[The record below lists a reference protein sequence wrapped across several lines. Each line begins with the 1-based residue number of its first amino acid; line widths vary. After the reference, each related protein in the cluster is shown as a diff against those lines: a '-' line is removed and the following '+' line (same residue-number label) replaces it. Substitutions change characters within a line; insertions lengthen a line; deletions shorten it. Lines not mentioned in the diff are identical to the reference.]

1 MPLPHWLHQLETCPS
16 TNRWAMEH
24 LHFLN
29 HGDAA
34 FTRRQTD
41 GRGQYGRSWQSP
53 QGVMTATFVL
63 QKFPIARIHL
73 LSLVAGLAVID
84 TLETLMP
91 ELHGVPKLKWT
102 NDILIRGRKLSGI
115 LCETRSMGASTIPLK
130 SSAFNPPTNALTN
143 PPANLPKVPS
153 QIPGLTASGLSTAG
167 LSTDCLTT
175 AIVGVGL
182 NRSVDFAAAK
192 IDPAQ
197 IGNPI
202 SLHQVVKKVPTEFQL
217 LSVLRDRLMQSATMK
232 AMMQLECDLNSV
244 DWLDQVRSRD
254 ALLGKKVQFETPEGV
269 IAGVSQGI
277 NDRGELLIQDDEGIL
292 KAFNSGRILNFK

>member
-53 QGVMTATFVL
+53 QGVLTATFVL
-63 QKFPIARIHL
+63 QNFPMARVHL

-91 ELHGVPKLKWT
+91 DLHGIPKLKWT
-102 NDILIRGRKLSGI
+102 NDILIRGRKVSGI
-115 LCETRSMGASTIPLK
+115 LCETRSLTPGPVSTLPLSSVTAKSSTI
-130 SSAFNPPTNALTN
+130 
-143 PPANLPKVPS
+143 LPKLPA

-167 LSTDCLTT
+167 LCTDSLTT

-182 NRSVDFAAAK
+182 NRSVDFSAAK
-192 IDPAQ
+192 IDSAQ

-202 SLHQVVKKVPTEFQL
+202 SLHQVSKKVPTEFQL

-254 ALLGKKVQFETPEGV
+254 ALLGKKVQFETPDGV

>member
-53 QGVMTATFVL
+53 QGVLTATFVL
-63 QKFPIARIHL
+63 QNFPMARVHL

-91 ELHGVPKLKWT
+91 DLHGIPKLKWT
-102 NDILIRGRKLSGI
+102 NDILIRGCKVSGI
-115 LCETRSMGASTIPLK
+115 LCETRSLSPSLPLGSA
-130 SSAFNPPTNALTN
+130 SSATI
-143 PPANLPKVPS
+143 LPKLPAQV
-153 QIPGLTASGLSTAG
+153 PGLTASGLSTAG
-167 LSTDCLTT
+167 LSTDSLTT

-182 NRSVDFAAAK
+182 NRSVDFSDAN
-192 IDPAQ
+192 IDLSKL
-197 IGNPI
+197 GNPI
-202 SLHQVVKKVPTEFQL
+202 SLHQVSKKVPTEFQL
-217 LSVLRDRLMQSATMK
+217 LSVMRDRLMQSATMK
-232 AMMQLECDLNSV
+232 AMMQLKGDLNSV
-244 DWLDQVRSRD
+244 NWVDQVRSRD
-254 ALLGKKVQFETPEGV
+254 ALLGKKVQFETPDGV

-277 NDRGELLIQDDEGIL
+277 NDRGELLIQDDEGTL

>member
-53 QGVMTATFVL
+53 QGVLTATFVL
-63 QKFPIARIHL
+63 QNFPMARVHL

-91 ELHGVPKLKWT
+91 DLHGIPKLKWT
-102 NDILIRGRKLSGI
+102 NDILIRGRKVSGI
-115 LCETRSMGASTIPLK
+115 LCETRSIGSTRHSASASNSLSTEPATI
-130 SSAFNPPTNALTN
+130 
-143 PPANLPKVPS
+143 LPKLPA

-167 LSTDCLTT
+167 LSTASLTT

-182 NRSVDFAAAK
+182 NRSVDFDLAK
-192 IDPAQ
+192 IEASQ

-202 SLHQVVKKVPTEFQL
+202 SLHQVSKKVPTEFQI
-217 LSVLRDRLMQSATMK
+217 LSILRDRLMQSATMK

-244 DWLDQVRSRD
+244 GWLDQVRSRD
-254 ALLGKKVQFETPEGV
+254 ALLGKKVQFETPDDGV

-277 NDRGELLIQDDEGIL
+277 NDRGELLIQEADGTL
-292 KAFNSGRILNFK
+292 QAFNSGRILNFK

>member
-53 QGVMTATFVL
+53 QGVLTATFVL
-63 QKFPIARIHL
+63 QNFPMARVHL

-91 ELHGVPKLKWT
+91 DLQGVPKLKWT
-102 NDILIRGRKLSGI
+102 NDILIRGRKVSGI
-115 LCETRSMGASTIPLK
+115 LCETRSLSSASPSNSVSAKFSTI
-130 SSAFNPPTNALTN
+130 
-143 PPANLPKVPS
+143 LPKLPA

-167 LSTDCLTT
+167 LSPDSLTT

-182 NRSVDFAAAK
+182 NRSVDFSTAK
-192 IDPAQ
+192 IEASQ

-202 SLHQVVKKVPTEFQL
+202 SLHQVSKKVPTEFQL

-232 AMMQLECDLNSV
+232 AMMKLECDLGSV
-244 DWLDQVRSRD
+244 DWLDQVRSKD
-254 ALLGKKVQFETPEGV
+254 ALLGKKVQFETPDGV

-277 NDRGELLIQDDEGIL
+277 NDRGELLIQDDDGIL
-292 KAFNSGRILNFK
+292 KAFNSGRILNFN